1 MSTISVIVPEPFGL
15 KFSEWGALVAEQLA
29 QYGVSAP
36 INDDSW
42 KTWVC
47 ALFYVPELVSMNI
60 PGGDGF
66 DDWSQWAQQFIGAVR

>member
-1 MSTISVIVPEPFGL
+1 MSTISVTVPEPFGL
-15 KFSEWGALVAEQLA
+15 KFSEWGALAAEQLA

-60 PGGDGF
+60 PSGDGF
-66 DDWSQWAQQFIGAVR
+66 EDWSQWAQQFIGAVR

>member
-1 MSTISVIVPEPFGL
+1 MSTISVTVPEPFGL

-60 PGGDGF
+60 PSGDGF
-66 DDWSQWAQQFIGAVR
+66 DDWSDWAQQFIGAVR